1 MESLVISENLQIY
14 INTKIR
20 NVGDFTIKT
29 YSVKPTNKSGKVIK
43 YGSDDYH
50 NSKRKSYS
58 NSFKRQVV
66 AAIKNNQ
73 MDYKEAMIAFNV
85 NNIKSI
91 RDWVN
96 LSYVE
101 NNDICILESDTMAK
115 EPKTNH
121 EPTLDEIKS
130 ALKLAELKLEAL
142 NTLIDIAEDQY
153 KINIRKK
160 YGAKQSPN

>member
-1 MESLVISENLQIY
+1 MAWPE
-14 INTKIR
+14 
-20 NVGDFTIKT
+20 
-29 YSVKPTNKSGKVIK
+29 K
-43 YGSDDYH
+43 YGSDEYH
-50 NSKRKSYS
+50 STKRKSYS

-115 EPKTNH
+115 EPKTNQ

-160 YGAKQSPN
+160 SGAKQSPN

>member
-1 MESLVISENLQIY
+1 MEKYSLPPSTLREWM
-14 INTKIR
+14 
-20 NVGDFTIKT
+20 
-29 YSVKPTNKSGKVIK
+29 IK
-43 YGSDDYH
+43 YGSDEYH
-50 NSKRKSYS
+50 STKRKSYS

-115 EPKTNH
+115 EPKTNQ

-160 YGAKQSPN
+160 SGAKQSPN